1 MRPCGNGDVKI
12 MENIAGIIYDRKA
25 EALPNQLGSLKFI
38 YTHYW
43 FITNL
48 TEITLVETTLAS
60 DHNSTALT
68 HFTTRKAVRSLE
80 TVSKAVNYST
90 KFYPLQF

>member
-1 MRPCGNGDVKI
+1 MRPCGNGDVKV

-60 DHNSTALT
+60 DHNST
-68 HFTTRKAVRSLE
+68 HCSNSLH
-80 TVSKAVNYST
+80 N
-90 KFYPLQF
+90 